1 MGRALL
7 AAALAAGALFAA
19 AAPAQTVS
27 MSGALGDNKALLMI
41 NGAPRTVAVGSTVQG
56 VKLISLSGGEAV
68 VEVGGERQQLRL
80 GGVQVSLGAAPVEGG
95 GSRIVLPV
103 GPGGHFY
110 SQGSINGKAVV
121 FLVDTG
127 ATTVSISQSEADAIG
142 LKYRDGQ
149 RGMVNTANGSVTAWR
164 ITLNSVRI
172 GDVQVF
178 NVDAVVMPASMS
190 QVLLGNSFLTRFQMK
205 RDNDTMTLDKKP

>member
-1 MGRALL
+1 MGRALI
-7 AAALAAGALFAA
+7 AAALAAGALLAA
-19 AAPAQTVS
+19 AASAQTVS

-41 NGAPRTVAVGSTVQG
+41 NGAPRTVTVGSTVQG
-56 VKLISLSGGEAV
+56 VRLISMSGGEAV

-121 FLVDTG
+121 FVVDTG

-149 RGMVNTANGSVTAWR
+149 RGMVNTANGSVPAYR
-164 ITLNSVRI
+164 LTLNSVRI

-178 NVDAVVMPASMS
+178 NVEAVVLPASMS
-190 QVLLGNSFLTRFQMK
+190 QVLLGNSFLSRFQMK

>member
-19 AAPAQTVS
+19 AASAQTVS

-95 GSRIVLPV
+95 GSRIVLPA
-103 GPGGHFY
+103 GPGGHFFT
-110 SQGSINGKAVV
+110 QGSINGKAVV
-121 FLVDTG
+121 FVVDTG
-127 ATTVSISQSEADAIG
+127 ATSVTISQSEADAIG

-149 RGMVNTANGSVTAWR
+149 RVMMSTANGTVSAYR
-164 ITLNSVRI
+164 LTLNSVRI

-178 NVDAVVMPASMS
+178 NVDAIVAPASMS

>member
-7 AAALAAGALFAA
+7 AAALAASALFAA
-19 AAPAQTVS
+19 AASAQTVS
-27 MSGALGDNKALLMI
+27 LSGTLGDNKALLVI

-56 VKLISLSGGEAV
+56 VKLLSLSGGEAIV
-68 VEVGGERQQLRL
+68 DVGGERQQLRL

-95 GSRIVLPV
+95 GSRIVLPA

-110 SQGSINGKAVV
+110 SQGSINGRAVV

-149 RGMVNTANGSVTAWR
+149 RGIVNTANGSVTAWR

-178 NVDAVVMPASMS
+178 NVEAVVMPASMS

-205 RDNDTMTLDKKP
+205 RDNDTLTLDKKP

>member
-7 AAALAAGALFAA
+7 AAALAAGALLAA
-19 AAPAQTVS
+19 AASAQTVS
-27 MSGALGDNKALLMI
+27 LSGTLGDNKALLVI

-56 VKLISLSGGEAV
+56 VKLLSLSGGEAV
-68 VEVGGERQQLRL
+68 VDVGGERQQLRL

-103 GPGGHFY
+103 GPGGHFF

-149 RGMVNTANGSVTAWR
+149 RGMVNTANGSVQAWR
-164 ITLNSVRI
+164 LTLNSVRI

-178 NVDAVVMPASMS
+178 NVDAVVMPASMG
-190 QVLLGNSFLTRFQMK
+190 QVLLGNSFLSRFQMK
-205 RDNDTMTLDKKP
+205 RDNDTLTLDKKP